1 MLRGKVLVA
10 SLVDAPC
17 PGPVE
22 AALAESASWQR
33 GRKGVVVVTLAL
45 CLILVTRSRPGGSV
59 GECRKLGPLMTT
71 TA

>member
-1 MLRGKVLVA
+1 MLVA

-17 PGPVE
+17 PGQVE
-22 AALAESASWQR
+22 AALAESASWRR
-33 GRKGVVVVTLAL
+33 GSKGLVVVMLAL

-59 GECRKLGPLMTT
+59 GECGKLGPLMTT